1 MKVLLISPNIESIPD
16 PVFPIGLA
24 YICGA
29 LKQEGI
35 SNKVLDLCFT
45 EDFEEAIKSS
55 IESYQPD
62 VIGMSLR
69 NLDNVSLQD
78 YTAYLPFYRR
88 VVETI
93 RKYSNA
99 LIVLGGSGFSLH
111 PQTVLEYLGCDYG
124 IVGEGEKS
132 FVKLINAIDGNRAVS
147 GRPPAGIF
155 GEMTNDTEE
164 LDELPDPD
172 RSGFDN
178 DAYLDLG
185 GMGNIQ
191 TKRGCPFRCIYCTYP
206 LIEGRKVRMRSAE
219 RVCDEIEGLLE
230 YGITNL
236 FIVDNTFNYP
246 VEHAEA
252 VCREIIGRGLSAEWG
267 CYVNPRFFPPG
278 LAELMVKAGCTGV
291 EFGSDAAHDG
301 MLENLCKD
309 STVNELVT
317 ASNACR
323 DAGLSFCH
331 SLLLGGPG
339 ETMESVKETLDNILE
354 ISPTAVICMT
364 GIRVFPR
371 TRLSHIAMEE
381 GLIDGNE
388 DFLDSVF
395 YLSPSIEDKIHPYI
409 KEFSEMNPTWLFPG
423 FSSNVNPEYQ
433 RKLRRFG
440 VKGPLWEYMDRSRRI
455 RKRRRK
461 KSRTT
466 NTHE

>member
-1 MKVLLISPNIESIPD
+1 V
-16 PVFPIGLA
+16 
-24 YICGA
+24 
-29 LKQEGI
+29 
-35 SNKVLDLCFT
+35 
-45 EDFEEAIKSS
+45 
-55 IESYQPD
+55 
-62 VIGMSLR
+62 
-69 NLDNVSLQD
+69 
-78 YTAYLPFYRR
+78 
-88 VVETI
+88 
-93 RKYSNA
+93 
-99 LIVLGGSGFSLH
+99 
-111 PQTVLEYLGCDYG
+111 
-124 IVGEGEKS
+124 
-132 FVKLINAIDGNRAVS
+132 
-147 GRPPAGIF
+147 
-155 GEMTNDTEE
+155 E

-178 DAYLDLG
+178 HAYLDLG

-206 LIEGRKVRMRSAE
+206 LIEGRNVRMRSAE
-219 RVCDEIEGLLE
+219 RVCNEIEGLIQN
-230 YGITNL
+230 GITNL

-252 VCREIIGRGLSAEWG
+252 VCREIIERGLSVEWG
-267 CYVNPRFFPPG
+267 CYVNPRFFPAH
-278 LAELMVKAGCTGV
+278 LAELMIKAGCTGV

-309 STVNELVT
+309 STVKDLIA

-339 ETMESVKETLDNILE
+339 ETMESVRETLDNILE

-371 TRLSHIAMEE
+371 TRLSTISIEE
-381 GLIDGNE
+381 GLIGPDE
-388 DFLDSVF
+388 DFLEPVF
-395 YLSPSIEDKIHPYI
+395 YLSPSIEKEIHPYI
-409 KEFSEMNPTWLFPG
+409 KEFSEINPTWLFPG
-423 FSSNVNPEYQ
+423 FSSNVKPEFQ

-461 KSRTT
+461 KS
-466 NTHE
+466 